1 MCEWAEGMRDG
12 SLSPKRALNQKI
24 DPLMVVE
31 KVDGFTGWSHIY
43 MLSDSWYRLSSSVL
57 ITSQEYK

>member
-31 KVDGFTGWSHIY
+31 KVDGFTG
-43 MLSDSWYRLSSSVL
+43 
-57 ITSQEYK
+57 